1 MDVRRAPRFPG
12 RAEDGSSRY
21 DGSMLD
27 PNSALLAPIQGFL
40 PEIGGRLVTQA
51 KIEACRLVTQAE
63 FEVAHARIE
72 ALRLVTQAK
81 IEDIRAGTE
90 TGGLAIHEAEK
101 EARRLVSEAEIAGI
115 QAGIE
120 AMQLVSD
127 AENAAMEART
137 RRWMIAGPIV
147 AAGLVA
153 LLILLSRHL

>member
-1 MDVRRAPRFPG
+1 
-12 RAEDGSSRY
+12 
-21 DGSMLD
+21 MLD

-40 PEIGGRLVTQA
+40 PGIGGRLVTQA

-90 TGGLAIHEAEK
+90 TGGLVHEAEK

-127 AENAAMEART
+127 AENAAMEARI

-147 AAGLVA
+147 AAGLFA